1 MSCCSYIHMSRI
13 EERLSGATVGCVGPH
28 LAAARKP
35 LLMGARTVEAL
46 ADTFR
51 VLGDPTRVRILD
63 ALSAGELC
71 VCDIASLVGI
81 SESAASHQLRLLRGM
96 RLVRPRRAGRL
107 VYYAVDDQHILE
119 LLRQAWTH
127 VEEPRSAIGD
137 SRVASVHEPGVTTRD
152 PSTSSGSSR
161 GTSRGEPRHASVPEP
176 RTAGRDP
183 STSSGSSRATSR
195 DEPR

>member
-1 MSCCSYIHMSRI
+1 MSRT
-13 EERLSGATVGCVGPH
+13 EAVALASAGCDAPH
-28 LAAARKP
+28 EAEVRKAA
-35 LLMGARTVEAL
+35 LMSPRTVEAL

-63 ALSAGELC
+63 ALSSGELC

-119 LLRQAWTH
+119 LLAQALTH
-127 VEEPRSAIGD
+127 VEETRAPGPADSQPAKRPTGRAGLPGSAP
-137 SRVASVHEPGVTTRD
+137 E
-152 PSTSSGSSR
+152 SGSR
-161 GTSRGEPRHASVPEP
+161 
-176 RTAGRDP
+176 
-183 STSSGSSRATSR
+183 
-195 DEPR
+195 

>member
-1 MSCCSYIHMSRI
+1 MSRTEAVAI
-13 EERLSGATVGCVGPH
+13 ASAACDAPH
-28 LAAARKP
+28 EAVARKAA
-35 LLMGARTVEAL
+35 LMSPRTVEAL

-63 ALSAGELC
+63 ALSSGELC

-119 LLRQAWTH
+119 LLAQALTH
-127 VEEPRSAIGD
+127 VEET
-137 SRVASVHEPGVTTRD
+137 RVAAGSADSQPAKRPTVRAGLSSSSPK
-152 PSTSSGSSR
+152 SGSR
-161 GTSRGEPRHASVPEP
+161 
-176 RTAGRDP
+176 
-183 STSSGSSRATSR
+183 
-195 DEPR
+195 